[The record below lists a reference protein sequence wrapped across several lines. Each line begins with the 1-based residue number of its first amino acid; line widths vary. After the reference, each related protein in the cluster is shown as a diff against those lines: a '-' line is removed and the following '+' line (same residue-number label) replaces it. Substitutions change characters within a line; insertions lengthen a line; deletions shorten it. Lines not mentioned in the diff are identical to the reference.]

1 MDDIRIPLL
10 GLGLLL
16 IAGIYIWGRTMGFRR
31 RRRNRR
37 KPEFRSSG
45 IRTSDVPA
53 SMMPPPSDHLDTD
66 VPSLS
71 IDESPTAATKAEM
84 RPPETPVSESEPE
97 PPAKTGPG
105 GNPGEKVAEGPVQV
119 EFAFDEAEV
128 ESRPSPEVEIET
140 EPVPEARATPKTAP
154 GVATVPKEE
163 VLPLYVCAAEGHR
176 YHGRDILRAV
186 NDVGMNF
193 GEMNIFQHYG
203 IGDLASD
210 TALFNMANMLEPG
223 SFDLAHIDEF
233 ETSGLVLFMALPGS
247 ADSLLVFELMLNT
260 AERLVQHLGGEI
272 RDQHQHV
279 VDATAID
286 RLRQRAA
293 AHR

>member
-31 RRRNRR
+31 QRRNRRR

-45 IRTSDVPA
+45 TRIREVTVSA
-53 SMMPPPSDHLDTD
+53 TPPPSDHLDTD

-71 IDESPTAATKAEM
+71 MDESPVATGKSARLPRETLA
-84 RPPETPVSESEPE
+84 PEPETQ
-97 PPAKTGPG
+97 AKTGPRDR
-105 GNPGEKVAEGPVQV
+105 PGETLAEEPVQV
-119 EFAFDEAEV
+119 EFAFDQAEAE
-128 ESRPSPEVEIET
+128 SGPSPEIEIEA
-140 EPVPEARATPKTAP
+140 EPAP
-154 GVATVPKEE
+154 APRTMPDPAPDTTVAPQEE
-163 VLPLYVCAAEGHR
+163 ILPLYVCAAEGHS

-193 GEMNIFQHYG
+193 GKMNIFQHYG

-210 TALFNMANMLEPG
+210 TPLFNMANMLEPG
-223 SFDLAHIDEF
+223 SFDLSQIDEL
-233 ETSGLVLFMALPGS
+233 ETTGLALFMALPGP

-279 VDATAID
+279 VDAAAID

-293 AHR
+293 VHR